1 MEIKTVGVIGCGL
14 MGSGIAQ
21 VSATAGYE
29 VVIREINE
37 TYLAN
42 GLGKISSQL
51 DKAVAKGRME
61 AGEREQILARI
72 SGTTELAGLT
82 ECDLIIEAVT
92 ENVELKQ
99 ETWKALD
106 SICAEGTIFAS
117 NTSSIPMQLQAM
129 VTNRPERFVGLHFF
143 NPVPVMKLVEVIRA
157 ATTSAATYEAAM
169 DFARSCR
176 KVPVTCVD
184 TVGFIVN
191 RLLTPYLLD
200 AMRALE
206 AGIATAEDI
215 DTGMKLG
222 CGYPMG
228 PLELLDFVGLD
239 TVLAIAEIM
248 YEEFKLPQ
256 YEAPQLLRRLVKE
269 GKTGRKSGAGIYT
282 Y

>member
-1 MEIKTVGVIGCGL
+1 MEIKSVGVIGCGL
-14 MGSGIAQ
+14 MGSGIVQ
-21 VSATAGYE
+21 MSAISGFD
-29 VVIREINE
+29 VIVREISE
-37 TYLAN
+37 QYLAT

-51 DKAVAKGRME
+51 EKAVAKGRMDSAKQE
-61 AGEREQILARI
+61 EILARI
-72 SGTTELAGLT
+72 SGTTDLADLA

-99 ETWKALD
+99 ETWKTLD
-106 SICAEGTIFAS
+106 AICPANTIFAS
-117 NTSSIPMQLQAM
+117 NTSSIPMHIQAV
-129 VTNRPERFVGLHFF
+129 VTNRQDRFVGLHFF

-157 ATTSAATYEAAM
+157 ATTSDDTYEAAM
-169 DFARSCR
+169 QFARSCR
-176 KVPVTCVD
+176 KVPVSCID

-200 AMRALE
+200 AIRALE

-222 CGYPMG
+222 CGHPMG

-256 YEAPQLLRRLVKE
+256 YEAPEMLRRLVKE
-269 GKTGRKSGAGIYT
+269 GKTGRKSGTGIYT

>member
-21 VSATAGYE
+21 MSAVAGYE
-29 VVIREINE
+29 VVIREINDE
-37 TYLAN
+37 YLAG
-42 GLGKISSQL
+42 GLGNITKL
-51 DKAVAKGRME
+51 LERAVSKGKME
-61 AGEREQILARI
+61 ADERDTILARI
-72 SGTTELAGLT
+72 SGTTDLAELAD
-82 ECDLIIEAVT
+82 CDLIIEAVT

-106 SICAEGTIFAS
+106 ALCPPTTIFAS
-117 NTSSIPMQLQAM
+117 NTSSIPMHLQAM
-129 VTNRPERFVGLHFF
+129 VTNRQDQFVGLHFF

-157 ATTSAATYEAAM
+157 ETTSDATYQAAM
-169 DFARSCR
+169 AFAETCG

-200 AMRALE
+200 AVRALE

-222 CGYPMG
+222 CGHPMG
-228 PLELLDFVGLD
+228 PLQLLDFVGLD
-239 TVLAIAEIM
+239 TLLAIADIM
-248 YEEFKLPQ
+248 YEDFKLPQ
-256 YEAPQLLRRLVKE
+256 YQAPEMLRRLVAE
-269 GKTGRKSGAGIYT
+269 GKFGRKSGAGIYT

>member
-1 MEIKTVGVIGCGL
+1 MEIKRVGVIGCGL

-21 VSATAGYE
+21 MSAVAGYE
-29 VVIREINE
+29 VVVREINDE
-37 TYLAN
+37 YLAG
-42 GLGKISSQL
+42 GLGKIIAQL
-51 DKAVAKGRME
+51 ERAVAKGKME
-61 AGEREQILARI
+61 EDKKDEILARI
-72 SGTTELAGLT
+72 SGTTELAELA

-106 SICAEGTIFAS
+106 EISLPNTVFAS
-117 NTSSIPMQLQAM
+117 NTSSIPMRLQAM
-129 VTNRPERFVGLHFF
+129 VTNRQDQFVGLHFF

-157 ATTSAATYEAAM
+157 DTTSDATYEAAM
-169 DFARSCR
+169 TFARACG

-200 AMRALE
+200 AVRALE
-206 AGIATAEDI
+206 AGIASAEDI

-222 CGYPMG
+222 CGHPMG
-228 PLELLDFVGLD
+228 PLVLLDFVGLD
-239 TVLAIAEIM
+239 TVLAISEIM

-256 YEAPQLLRRLVKE
+256 YKAPDMLRRLVAE
-269 GKTGRKSGAGIYT
+269 GKMGRKSGEGIYT